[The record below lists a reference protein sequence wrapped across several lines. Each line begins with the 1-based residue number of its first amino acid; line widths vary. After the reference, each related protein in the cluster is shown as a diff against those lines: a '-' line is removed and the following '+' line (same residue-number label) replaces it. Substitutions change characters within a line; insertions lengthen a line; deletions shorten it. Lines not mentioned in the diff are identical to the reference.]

1 MSAGYDPVKY
11 KINAI
16 QNWNTVAAGY
26 HNDWASKDRGPFKS
40 TAELVK
46 AAEIESGNSVLDVAC
61 GTGAVSTQVAPLLGP
76 SGKLIGIDFSSGA
89 IAIAKSSVPSGHFA
103 EMDAENIGFAT
114 RFDRILCQYAL
125 MFFPDPAGVLRRLYS
140 LLKVG
145 GRLAVTVHGTP
156 AGVPYFSTIMGPVL
170 RHVPDI
176 RPEGTPT
183 VHRFGNEADLRNV
196 ISEAGFSDILIKEFT
211 FDYEA
216 GTFAQYWSD
225 YMSTTANSIRAIIE
239 GKGPGVVSAI
249 RAEAE
254 VKAERFTKGGIVRF
268 PWQVLIA
275 TASHA
280 QD

>member
-1 MSAGYDPVKY
+1 
-11 KINAI
+11 
-16 QNWNTVAAGY
+16 
-26 HNDWASKDRGPFKS
+26 
-40 TAELVK
+40 
-46 AAEIESGNSVLDVAC
+46 
-61 GTGAVSTQVAPLLGP
+61 
-76 SGKLIGIDFSSGA
+76 
-89 IAIAKSSVPSGHFA
+89 
-103 EMDAENIGFAT
+103 
-114 RFDRILCQYAL
+114 

-156 AGVPYFSTIMGPVL
+156 AGVPYFSTIMEPIL

-196 ISEAGFSDILIKEFT
+196 IAEAGFSDISIKEFT

-225 YMSTTANSIRAIIE
+225 YMSTTANSIRAAIE

-254 VKAERFTKGGIVRF
+254 AKAERFTKRGIVRF
-268 PWQVLIA
+268 PWQVLVA